1 MLASL
6 IVIEAVAM
14 IVFVV
19 VDLISVSNDSS
30 TDWAALS
37 FAMAV
42 LGLWAAGLVWVARGV
57 MRGKRWAFTP
67 TLFTPLIF
75 GVIAVSV
82 FGAAGTAARV
92 VWGCVLALAVV
103 VLRLLFSREA
113 REHLVYSNAK
123 NAKQ

>member
-1 MLASL
+1 MAAFDEREKDF
-6 IVIEAVAM
+6 EARYKHDQELQFKVKARRNR
-14 IVFVV
+14 
-19 VDLISVSNDSS
+19 L
-30 TDWAALS
+30 
-37 FAMAV
+37 

-57 MRGKRWAFTP
+57 VRGKRWAFTP
-67 TLFTPLIF
+67 TLFTQLIF

-103 VLRLLFSREA
+103 VLRLLLSREA

>member
-1 MLASL
+1 VL
-6 IVIEAVAM
+6 IVLEAVAM
-14 IVFVV
+14 IVFIV
-19 VDLISVSNDSS
+19 VDVISVANDSA
-30 TDWAALS
+30 TDWVALS
-37 FAMAV
+37 FALVV

-57 MRGKRWAFTP
+57 VRGKRWAFTP
-67 TLFTPLIF
+67 TLFTQLIF

-92 VWGCVLALAVV
+92 VWATVLSLAVV

-123 NAKQ
+123 Q